1 MSPAATR
8 FATRL
13 CRLGSVLALAGAAG
27 IGYWGTLPV
36 TVSSDTAAPPMAAG
50 VPDPPR
56 ILRLDALQAHLD
68 QRLRPP
74 LYDPPPPPEAPPPVE
89 QPPPPLRVNLRLL
102 GTVLEP
108 GRDKALL
115 AAPDGNIEFRTVG
128 HRFDWESQTLIVEE
142 VSPRDVLIH
151 VVAPRD
157 GLVRLNLEESNPN

>member
-1 MSPAATR
+1 MSPSAAR

-13 CRLGSVLALAGAAG
+13 CRLGSLVTLAAAAG
-27 IGYWGTLPV
+27 VAYWGTLPV
-36 TVSSDTAAPPMAAG
+36 TLEPSAAPAVTAGG

-56 ILRLDALQAHLD
+56 IIRLDALQAHLD
-68 QRLRPP
+68 QLLRPP
-74 LYDPPPPPEAPPPVE
+74 LYDPPPPPVAPPPVE
-89 QPPPPLRVNLRLL
+89 PPPPPLRVNLRLV

-128 HRFDWESQTLIVEE
+128 HRFDWESQTLVVEE

-157 GLVRLNLEESNPN
+157 GLVRLNLEETH